1 MLPLHW
7 AADRGDVEIIE
18 LLLEK
23 GSDVNSQDS
32 EGQSALHYA
41 CSVGHEPA
49 IQILL
54 KHKIDLDI
62 KDSEGQTAMDL
73 IENEDLK
80 RLFLINDMEAK
91 K

>member
-18 LLLEK
+18 FLLEK

-49 IQILL
+49 IKILL
-54 KHKIDLDI
+54 KHKINLEI
-62 KDSEGQTAMDL
+62 KDSDGQTAMDL
-73 IENEDLK
+73 IENDDLK
-80 RLFLINDMEAK
+80 ALFLNFDQ
-91 K
+91 

>member
-18 LLLEK
+18 FLLEK

-41 CSVGHEPA
+41 CSVGHGPV
-49 IQILL
+49 IQLL
-54 KHKIDLDI
+54 LNRKINVDI
-62 KDSEGQTAMDL
+62 KDSDGQTAMDL
-73 IENEDLK
+73 IENDSLK
-80 RLFLINDMEAK
+80 TLFQ
-91 K
+91 